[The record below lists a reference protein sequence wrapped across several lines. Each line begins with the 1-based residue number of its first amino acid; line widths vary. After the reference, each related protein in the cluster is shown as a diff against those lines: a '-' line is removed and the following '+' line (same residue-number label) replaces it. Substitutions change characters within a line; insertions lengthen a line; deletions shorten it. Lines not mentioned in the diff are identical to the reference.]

1 MPGEARKPDLNRQLV
16 FICKNIYMYIYVGDI
31 LIDRFEERIAEG
43 DSRLYT
49 NGSLLSLKFQCSP
62 NTAKLTL
69 GNFEEQ

>member
-1 MPGEARKPDLNRQLV
+1 MVIWKD
-16 FICKNIYMYIYVGDI
+16 IYMCIYVGDV

-43 DSRLYT
+43 DSRLYR

-62 NTAKLTL
+62 NTAKPTL